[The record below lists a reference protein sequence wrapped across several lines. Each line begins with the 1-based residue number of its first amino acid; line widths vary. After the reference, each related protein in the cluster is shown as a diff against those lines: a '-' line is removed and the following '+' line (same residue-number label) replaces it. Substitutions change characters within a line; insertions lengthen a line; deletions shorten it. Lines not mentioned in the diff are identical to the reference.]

1 MRGGP
6 VEWFTTLLELV
17 GLGLVVAGVS
27 VVFWPA
33 GLIVAGFGL
42 GVLGWLLA
50 PTVPPVE
57 DVE

>member
-33 GLIVAGFGL
+33 GLIVAG
-42 GVLGWLLA
+42 VAILA
-50 PTVPPVE
+50 AARSLASTAGEGAP
-57 DVE
+57 

>member
-6 VEWFTTLLELV
+6 VEWFTTLLELA

-33 GLIVAGFGL
+33 GLIVAGVAMLMAARNLTSAG
-42 GVLGWLLA
+42 GEGA
-50 PTVPPVE
+50 S
-57 DVE
+57 

>member
-1 MRGGP
+1 M
-6 VEWFTTLLELV
+6 EWFTTLLELV

-33 GLIVAGFGL
+33 GLIVAGLGL
-42 GVLGWLLA
+42 GALGWLLA
-50 PTVPPVE
+50 PTPPPVE